1 VTSSRKKKQ
10 KRQWRQVD
18 LHLHTP
24 ASADW
29 AEPGVTFLDWLQAA
43 ERKGLDIV
51 AITDHNTVAGV
62 ARLRQELERLSW
74 LENSGRLQNE
84 EKAALKEFRRLGE
97 KVLVLPAFEF
107 TATFG
112 FHLLGIF
119 PPETSVRQLELLLLR
134 LNVPA
139 DKLDEG
145 STEVGATADVLTAYR
160 LIHEAGGLVIA
171 AHANSTHGVAM
182 RNFPF
187 GGQTKIA
194 YTQDP
199 HLHGL
204 ELTDLES
211 KGRRTTA
218 RFYNG
223 SKPEY
228 PRRMHCIQ
236 GSDAHRL
243 RRDPKDK
250 AHLGIGDRTTEVLLP
265 DVSFEALKAI
275 FEGHDFTL
283 TRPYRAAKAPFDHV
297 SAAREQGPNIVQ
309 SFHES
314 MSRSGGRMHKVLCD
328 VVAFANT
335 KGGTIYVGVS
345 ASRKGV
351 PAGIAN
357 PEEAIASLRAEM
369 PRKIT
374 PPLEVTMDT
383 LQSQGKQVLRL
394 VVPEGSDKPYM
405 IDDIKVYLRQ
415 EAETSLA
422 VRDEVVQLIRE
433 TLAQAEPPAEKMG
446 VPAAT
451 PQPTPWQEGR
461 PVEPPKV
468 GVQIVETVERKGVF
482 YHTVKDL
489 RNGNIVR
496 NVTRESAR
504 KLWRYAITQMETN
517 PVVADKVK
525 WTGDVGLWQKRR
537 RARKTRYD
545 FVQRVANGSLEVYY
559 GVTEEGIEGVWQR
572 LLEEEGTA

>member
-29 AEPGVTFLDWLQAA
+29 AEPGVTFLDWLQAT

-112 FHLLGIF
+112 FHVLGIF

-211 KGRRTTA
+211 TGRRTTA

-297 SAAREQGPNIVQ
+297 SAAREQGSSIVQ

-405 IDDIKVYLRQ
+405 IDDIKVYVRQ
-415 EAETSLA
+415 EAETNLA

-433 TLAQAEPPAEKMG
+433 TLAQTEPPAEKMG

-545 FVQRVANGSLEVYY
+545 FVQRMTNGSLEVYY

>member
-1 VTSSRKKKQ
+1 M
-10 KRQWRQVD
+10 
-18 LHLHTP
+18 
-24 ASADW
+24 
-29 AEPGVTFLDWLQAA
+29 TFLDWLQAA

-112 FHLLGIF
+112 FHVLGIF

-204 ELTDLES
+204 EVTDLES

-236 GSDAHRL
+236 GSDPHRL

-297 SAAREQGPNIVQ
+297 SSAREQGPNIVQ

-525 WTGDVGLWQKRR
+525 WAGDVGLWQKRR

-545 FVQRVANGSLEVYY
+545 FVQRMANGSLEVYY

-572 LLEEEGTA
+572 LLGEEGTA

>member
-1 VTSSRKKKQ
+1 M
-10 KRQWRQVD
+10 
-18 LHLHTP
+18 
-24 ASADW
+24 
-29 AEPGVTFLDWLQAA
+29 TFLDWLRVA

-74 LENSGRLQNE
+74 LEDSGRLQDE

-112 FHLLGIF
+112 FHVLGIF

-211 KGRRTTA
+211 TGRRTTA

-297 SAAREQGPNIVQ
+297 SAAREQGPSIVQ

-383 LQSQGKQVLRL
+383 LQSQGKQVLRV

-405 IDDIKVYLRQ
+405 IDDIKVYVRQ
-415 EAETSLA
+415 EAETNLA

-433 TLAQAEPPAEKMG
+433 TLAQTEPPAEKMG

-451 PQPTPWQEGR
+451 PEPTPWQEGR

-525 WTGDVGLWQKRR
+525 WAGDVGLWQKRR

-545 FVQRVANGSLEVYY
+545 FVQRMANGSLEVYY

-572 LLEEEGTA
+572 LLGEEGTA

>member
-1 VTSSRKKKQ
+1 MTSSRKKKQ

-139 DKLDEG
+139 DKLDDG

-160 LIHEAGGLVIA
+160 LIHEAGGLVLA

-204 ELTDLES
+204 EVTDLES

-250 AHLGIGDRTTEVLLP
+250 VHLGIGDRTTEVLLP

-297 SAAREQGPNIVQ
+297 SAAREQGPSIVQ

-328 VVAFANT
+328 MVAFANT

-351 PAGIAN
+351 PGGIAN

-383 LQSQGKQVLRL
+383 LQSQGKQVLRV

-433 TLAQAEPPAEKMG
+433 TLAQTEPPAEKMG

-451 PQPTPWQEGR
+451 PQPPPWQEGR

-517 PVVADKVK
+517 TVVADKVK
-525 WTGDVGLWQKRR
+525 WAGDVGLWQKRR